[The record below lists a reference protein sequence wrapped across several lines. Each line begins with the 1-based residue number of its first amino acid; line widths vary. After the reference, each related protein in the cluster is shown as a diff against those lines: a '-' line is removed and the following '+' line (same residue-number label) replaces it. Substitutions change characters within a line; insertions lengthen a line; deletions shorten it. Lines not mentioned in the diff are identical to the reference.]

1 MRLRRPWIIGCA
13 AGIVAIPL
21 AGYGYLAWTTRD
33 APAPAALHPRETSA
47 VATSE
52 GADVTELNGDWSV
65 VDASGFVGYRVR
77 EKLGPIT
84 APSDAVGR
92 SSAVT
97 GISTFD
103 HDELRTLVVEVDMT
117 ALRSDVDS
125 RDERMRTQG
134 LETDTFPNA
143 RFELDTPIRFT
154 DATVGN
160 VVDVD
165 LHGRLTLHGRTRAVG
180 VPVHARWD
188 GGTIQVAGSA
198 DIHLHDFDIDIS
210 ALPGFKIDDAGT
222 FEFELTLAAAGRA
235 TTVTPSTILAQPH
248 TPTGEPEDPPCPPSP
263 SPVDLPAALLF
274 TAYTDSGPQIWI
286 AGPGTAPP
294 RAILEEAT
302 DGAWSPDG
310 SKIAFVTSPR
320 GPQPPVL
327 EIADANGTVLTTID
341 QRGAAQ
347 PDWSP
352 DGSSVVFTKP
362 RPGSDT
368 TEIWLVSADGS
379 NPHLLA
385 GGADDDGQPRWTADG
400 SHIIFT
406 RHTLA
411 SNDDVMI
418 MNADGTSIAT
428 LFASNAYEYSG
439 SIQAGHL
446 LHVVDGRIHIAAHT
460 DPPEDAALTDGPNDG
475 DPALAADGS
484 LVAFVHQ
491 ANIYLI
497 ATDRH
502 DRTCFGV
509 GVSVQG
515 GLRWAPA
522 TTNPSS

>member
-1 MRLRRPWIIGCA
+1 M
-13 AGIVAIPL
+13 
-21 AGYGYLAWTTRD
+21 AGYGYLTWTTRD
-33 APAPAALHPRETSA
+33 APAPAALHPRNSSA
-47 VATSE
+47 VATSD
-52 GADVTELNGDWSV
+52 GGNITELNGQWSV

-97 GISTFD
+97 GTAMFN
-103 HDELRTLVVEVDMT
+103 HEQLRTLLVEVDMT

-125 RDERMRTQG
+125 RDEQMRTQG
-134 LETDTFPNA
+134 LQTDTFPNA

-154 DATVGN
+154 GATVGHA
-160 VVDVD
+160 VDVD
-165 LHGRLTLHGRTRAVG
+165 LHGHLTLHGQTQAVD

-198 DIHLHDFDIDIS
+198 GIHLHDFDIDVS

-235 TTVTPSTILAQPH
+235 TTVTPSTILAQPN
-248 TPTGEPEDPPCPPSP
+248 TPTGEPEDPPCPPNT

-274 TAYTDSGPQIWI
+274 TTYTDNGPQIWI

-294 RAILEEAT
+294 RAVLQEAS

-310 SKIAFVTSPR
+310 SKIAFVTAPR

-327 EIADANGTVLTTID
+327 EIADTNGTVLTTID

-352 DGSSVVFTKP
+352 DGSTLVFAKP

-368 TEIWLVSADGS
+368 SEIWLVSADGS

-385 GGADDDGQPRWTADG
+385 GGADDVGQPRWTADG
-400 SHIIFT
+400 SQIIFT
-406 RHTLA
+406 RHTLET
-411 SNDDVMI
+411 NDDVMI
-418 MNADGTSIAT
+418 MNADGTSVAA
-428 LFASNAYEYSG
+428 LFASDAYEYSG

-446 LHVVDGRIHIAAHT
+446 LHVVDGRTRIAAHN
-460 DPPEDAALTDGPNDG
+460 DPSEDIALTDGPNDA

-484 LVAFVHQ
+484 LVALAHQ

-497 ATDRH
+497 ATNRH
-502 DRTCFGV
+502 EQTCLGV

-515 GLRWAPA
+515 GLRWAPT